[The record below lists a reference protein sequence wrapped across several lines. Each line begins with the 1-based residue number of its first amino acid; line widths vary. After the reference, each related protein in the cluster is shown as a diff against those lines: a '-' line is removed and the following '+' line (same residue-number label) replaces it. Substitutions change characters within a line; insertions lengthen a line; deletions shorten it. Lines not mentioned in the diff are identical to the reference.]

1 MSFVSIKPNNFLF
14 LNMIIFYQQNK
25 IITSYLK
32 SWNIKKF
39 MTYGIGNP
47 GPGLRQ
53 AQKCDWVKLVNGIPK
68 IWEEQ

>member
-1 MSFVSIKPNNFLF
+1 
-14 LNMIIFYQQNK
+14 
-25 IITSYLK
+25 
-32 SWNIKKF
+32 